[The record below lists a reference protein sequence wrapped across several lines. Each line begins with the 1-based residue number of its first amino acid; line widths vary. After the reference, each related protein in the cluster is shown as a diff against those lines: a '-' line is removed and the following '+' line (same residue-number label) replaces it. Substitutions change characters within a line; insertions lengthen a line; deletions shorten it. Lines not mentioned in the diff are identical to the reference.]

1 MDGARA
7 VRRGGC
13 DHWSTGRPGGW
24 SGHPRLGRR
33 RHPCRIEWVQR
44 VCPRRD
50 RRNCGRGCGGRPAG
64 RRHPRLR
71 FITDQPS
78 TAHGNMTKAL
88 VAVVTVLL
96 LVSADQAA
104 VSADSGPTQDPQ
116 QELALINQIRGQL
129 GSNLADAL
137 AAQVQ
142 LRQSLQDNAVQQQ
155 AVQSEITDANTK
167 IADLEDQIA
176 QAQRL
181 EVVLSARIQ
190 TKRDQLR
197 QLARAVYES
206 PGSTLLMLAEAK
218 SLSDLF
224 TRVVDLNVAGSR
236 AATLKSSLDSD
247 LADLQAQRQR
257 EQTARDEEVTTRD
270 SLTAEL
276 AQLRALQAQQA
287 KSMTDL
293 QSKIDETRW
302 EISRLN
308 HQSAQLAQQV
318 TDMRQQQEDAIIA
331 AAMQSVWTQL
341 QLWLQSN
348 NVGQI
353 ATSAGHSTKYRFIWP
368 EPQAQISQPFG
379 PSSFWFEPPYGGYP
393 HFHTGIDLVEPFGS
407 PVYAADDGVVALVGS
422 SSSGYGNFVVIAHS
436 GGLDTLYGHLSTAVV
451 KLGDRVSQGQPIGLE
466 GSTGNSTGA
475 HLHFELRIN
484 QKPVDPTPYLPP
496 GAPSPYKG

>member
-7 VRRGGC
+7 VRRGRC
-13 DHWSTGRPGGW
+13 DHGGA
-24 SGHPRLGRR
+24 GRLGGRSGYLRPRRR
-33 RHPCRIEWVQR
+33 RHQCRIDWVQR
-44 VCPRRD
+44 VRPRRD
-50 RRNCGRGCGGRPAG
+50 RGNRGRGCGGRPAG

-78 TAHGNMTKAL
+78 TAHGDMTKAL
-88 VAVVTVLL
+88 VAIVTVLL
-96 LVSADQAA
+96 LVSADNAA
-104 VSADSGPTQDPQ
+104 VKANSGPTQDPQ
-116 QELALINQIRGQL
+116 QELALINQIRAQL

-142 LRQSLQDNAVQQQ
+142 LRQSLEDNAVQQQ
-155 AVQSEITDANTK
+155 AVQSEISDANTK

-181 EVVLSARIQ
+181 EAVLSARIQ
-190 TKRDQLR
+190 TERDQLR

-247 LADLQAQRQR
+247 LADLQAQ
-257 EQTARDEEVTTRD
+257 
-270 SLTAEL
+270 
-276 AQLRALQAQQA
+276 QA
-287 KSMTDL
+287 KAMTDL
-293 QSKIDETRW
+293 QTKIDETRW

-318 TDMRQQQEDAIIA
+318 TDMLQQQEDAIIA
-331 AAMQSVWTQL
+331 AAMQSVWAQL

-348 NVGQI
+348 SVGQI
-353 ATSAGHSTKYRFIWP
+353 PTSAGHSTRYRFIWP
-368 EPQAQISQPFG
+368 EPKAQISQGFG
-379 PSSFWFEPPYGGYP
+379 PSSYWFEPPYGTYP

-407 PVYAADDGVVALVGS
+407 PVFAADDGVVALVGS
-422 SSSGYGNFVVIAHS
+422 TTTGYGRYVVIAHA
-436 GGLDTLYGHLSTAVV
+436 GGFDTLYGHLSTALV
-451 KLGDRVSQGQPIGLE
+451 KVGQPVTQGTVVGLE
-466 GSTGNSTGA
+466 GSSGSSTGP

-484 QKPVDPTPYLPP
+484 QRPVDPTPYLPP
-496 GAPSPYKG
+496 GAPSAYRA